1 MKTAESLKKFIIA
14 NIDGFSEKNI
24 AIGAVDISRYN
35 SNLSLCVIVPE
46 RTELS
51 KSYIQGSFEVSTT
64 YTISFLFRNKT
75 HSELVEQMENV
86 AEVFLQKVQTN
97 LTLNAEV
104 TNASFDGVEYYYDCG
119 TVEKQ
124 ATGLDIK
131 MTILETRK

>member
-1 MKTAESLKKFIIA
+1 MKTAESLKKIIIA
-14 NIDGFSEKNI
+14 NIDGFTEKNI
-24 AIGAVDISRYN
+24 SIGSVDISRYN
-35 SNLSLCVIVPE
+35 SNLSLCVIAPE
-46 RTELS
+46 KTELS
-51 KSYIQGSFEVSTT
+51 KSYIQGSFEVSTS

-75 HSELVEQMENV
+75 HSELIEQMENV

-104 TNASFDGVEYYYDCG
+104 TNASFDGVEYFYDCG